1 MQIRIS
7 DMLDNA
13 SVLIEENREVRKTT
27 NNDRIKKI
35 VFSEIS
41 CISEHTVKG
50 KEKRNMRKKIF
61 KVIKWVGLIILGVA
75 AALMIWNF
83 ICKQAERS
91 KIQAAYG
98 TVVEVQ
104 GHNMVV
110 DIKGEDNE
118 TTIILL
124 PGWGSS
130 SPVLEFLP
138 LAEELSKDFRVI
150 TIEPF
155 GYGLSDRVGTERE
168 ISVVVE
174 ELHECTQRLGCDQ
187 YYLMPHSLSGLYS
200 LYWANAY
207 PQEVKGFIGIDPSVP
222 KQSDEEPLPI
232 SMAALN
238 KLSAYFQKAVNVLG
252 ITRLRSI
259 GHPEN
264 AIYADTVYPYSD
276 KELEVFR
283 ILSMDYAYSKDIMNE
298 IKHMEG
304 SLESVR
310 DMKFPETVPV
320 LQFVSGENCELL
332 ETWETLHREV
342 ITETDMS
349 EVLRLEGGHYLHFE
363 RKQELIE
370 KVREWVRKVE
380 ESL

>member
-1 MQIRIS
+1 
-7 DMLDNA
+7 
-13 SVLIEENREVRKTT
+13 
-27 NNDRIKKI
+27 
-35 VFSEIS
+35 
-41 CISEHTVKG
+41 
-50 KEKRNMRKKIF
+50 MRKKIL
-61 KVIKWVGLIILGVA
+61 KIMKWAGLILLGTA
-75 AALMIWNF
+75 AALMVWNF
-83 ICKQAERS
+83 ICRQAERP

-98 TVVEVQ
+98 TVIEVQ

-110 DIKGEDNE
+110 DIKGGDNE

-124 PGWGSS
+124 PGWGSP

-168 ISVVVE
+168 IRAVVE
-174 ELHECTQRLGCDQ
+174 ELHECTQKLGCNQ
-187 YYLMPHSLSGLYS
+187 YYLMPHSISGMYS
-200 LYWANAY
+200 LYWANTY

-238 KLSAYFQKAVNVLG
+238 KLSAYFQKTVNVLG
-252 ITRLRSI
+252 ITRLLSI
-259 GHPEN
+259 RHPEN
-264 AIYADTVYPYSD
+264 AIYADAVYPYSER
-276 KELEVFR
+276 ELEVFR
-283 ILSMDYAYSKDIMNE
+283 ILSMDYAYCKDIMNE
-298 IKHMEG
+298 LKHMEAG
-304 SLESVR
+304 LESVR

-320 LQFVSGENCELL
+320 LQFVSGDNCELL

-363 RKQELIE
+363 RKQELVE

-380 ESL
+380 ALM

>member
-13 SVLIEENREVRKTT
+13 SELIEENGEVRNTT
-27 NNDRIKKI
+27 NNDRIKKM
-35 VFSEIS
+35 VFSEID
-41 CISEHTVKG
+41 CTPKNIVKKKG
-50 KEKRNMRKKIF
+50 ERNMRKKIL
-61 KVIKWVGLIILGVA
+61 KIMKWAGLILLGAA

-83 ICKQAERS
+83 ICKQAEQS

-98 TVVEVQ
+98 TVVEVN

-110 DIKGEDNE
+110 DIKGGDNE

-124 PGWGSS
+124 PGWGSP

-168 ISVVVE
+168 IRAVVE
-174 ELHECTQRLGCDQ
+174 ELHECTQKLGCNQ
-187 YYLMPHSLSGLYS
+187 YYLMPHSLSGMYS
-200 LYWANAY
+200 LYWANTY

-238 KLSAYFQKAVNVLG
+238 KLSAYFQKTVNALG
-252 ITRLRSI
+252 ITRLLSI
-259 GHPEN
+259 RHPEN
-264 AIYADTVYPYSD
+264 AIYADAVYPYSER
-276 KELEVFR
+276 ELEVFR

-298 IKHMEG
+298 LKHMEAG
-304 SLESVR
+304 LESVR

-320 LQFVSGENCELL
+320 LQFVSGDNCELL

-349 EVLRLEGGHYLHFE
+349 EVLRLGGGHYLHFE
-363 RKQELIE
+363 RKQELVE

-380 ESL
+380 VLM